1 MNRQKNLL
9 YYLNFI
15 KDLNFIPVIL
25 SPLVLGAGL
34 SLSDLILIIAVF
46 RFSQMIFSVPIGV
59 LSDLIGPVNSLRA
72 VSILFIISICLLM
85 PENLTLI
92 NFIGFNFFS
101 ALSVCLLTPASSK
114 FLKVLDGDHEKFTH
128 NLSKNLSYR
137 RLGITLSG
145 LIASG
150 LLLLISPKSIIYLQ
164 LVFALLVLFIS
175 TKLDKSLNYKP
186 KVEKLLTHLSKGFKE
201 APFKEILKVS
211 FLSSSFFIAFDIFI
225 QPVMVGAKIP
235 TPYFPLI
242 LALCNF
248 LVFISLKN
256 VPLTLRHLKF
266 NYLQASIVPLLPLVI
281 LFLTNN
287 YIFSLCSLILTIICR
302 PFSVVASA
310 KIVNNSS
317 LNYQSLNDSL
327 VNTFSTGITSMFSF
341 LFSHLVIHYSL
352 QVSSLIIALS
362 YMFILLLAMVYR
374 VPLKVPKKS
383 I

>member
-34 SLSDLILIIAVF
+34 SLSDLILIIGAF
-46 RFSQMIFSVPIGV
+46 RFTQMIFSIPIGI
-59 LSDLIGPVNSLRA
+59 LSDLIGPVKSLRG
-72 VSILFIISICLLM
+72 VSLLFLLSICCLL
-85 PENLTLI
+85 PKELGLW

-114 FLKVLDGDHEKFTH
+114 FLKVIDGDHENFTQ

-145 LIASG
+145 LIASAM
-150 LLLLISPKSIIYLQ
+150 LLLIEAKSIIYIQ
-164 LVFALLVLFIS
+164 LLFSFMVLYIS
-175 TKLDKSLNYKP
+175 YKLDKSLNYRPQVSSLFK
-186 KVEKLLTHLSKGFKE
+186 HLSGGFKE
-201 APFKEILKVS
+201 APIKEILKVS

-225 QPVMVGAKIP
+225 QPVMVGAEIP
-235 TPYFPLI
+235 THFFPLI

-248 LVFISLKN
+248 LVFVSLKN
-256 VPLTLRHLKF
+256 VPLTLKHLKF
-266 NYLQASIVPLLPLVI
+266 NYYQASIVPLLPLAI

-310 KIVNNSS
+310 KIVNSSS

-341 LFSHLVIHYSL
+341 LFSHLVLHYSL
-352 QVSSLIIALS
+352 HVSSLVIALS
-362 YMFILLLAMVYR
+362 YAGILAISQVFAF
-374 VPLKVPKKS
+374 PIKVPKKS

>member
-34 SLSDLILIIAVF
+34 SLSDLILIIGAF
-46 RFSQMIFSVPIGV
+46 RFTQMIFSIPIGI
-59 LSDLIGPVNSLRA
+59 LSDLIGPVKSLRF
-72 VSILFIISICLLM
+72 VSVLFLISICCLI
-85 PENLTLI
+85 PENLNLW

-114 FLKVLDGDHEKFTH
+114 FLKVLDGDHENFTQ
-128 NLSKNLSYR
+128 NLSKNLSFR

-145 LIASG
+145 LIAAG
-150 LLLLISPKSIIYLQ
+150 LLILIDVKAIIYIQ
-164 LVFALLVLFIS
+164 LIFSFMVLFIS
-175 TKLDKSLNYKP
+175 YKLDNSLNYRQ
-186 KVEKLLTHLSKGFKE
+186 KVNSLLSHLRGGFKE
-201 APFKEILKVS
+201 APIKEILKVS

-225 QPVMVGAKIP
+225 QPVMVGAKVP
-235 TPYFPLI
+235 SHFFPLI

-248 LVFISLKN
+248 LVFVSLKN
-256 VPLTLRHLKF
+256 VPFTLKHLKL
-266 NYLQASIVPLLPLVI
+266 NYYQASIVPLLPLVI

-287 YIFSLCSLILTIICR
+287 YTFSLCSLILTIICR

-310 KIVNNSS
+310 KIVNNSNI
-317 LNYQSLNDSL
+317 NYQSLNDSL

-341 LFSHLVIHYSL
+341 LFSHLVLHYSL
-352 QVSSLIIALS
+352 HVSSLVIALS
-362 YMFILLLAMVYR
+362 YALILVISQ
-374 VPLKVPKKS
+374 VSVFPLKVAKKS